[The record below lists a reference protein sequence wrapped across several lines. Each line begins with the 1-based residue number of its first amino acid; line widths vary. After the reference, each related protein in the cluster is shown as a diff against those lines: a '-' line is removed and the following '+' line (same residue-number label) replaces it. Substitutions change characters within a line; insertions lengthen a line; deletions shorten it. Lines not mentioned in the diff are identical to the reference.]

1 VEIELEEKTSVEKA
15 IILEALHKG
24 KYEVQGQFLSG
35 SNYTFL
41 GDLTHGNL
49 AFPVVYKPVRGEQ
62 PLWDFPHG
70 SLARREVAAFLLSEA
85 LKWDLVPPTVLRKDG
100 PLGSGSLQQY
110 IDHDPDDHYFNFDDK
125 ERQRLRPVVVFD
137 LIINN
142 ADRKG
147 GHILHDA
154 QDHLWLIDHG
164 LCFHAEEK
172 LRTVVWD
179 FSGEEIPADIM
190 AGVGMLVDMLK
201 EGEELHGEMLKYLRP
216 GEVTAIQSRAR
227 RLCETGRFPSPPAS
241 RRSYPWPPV

>member
-1 VEIELEEKTSVEKA
+1 MEEKTSVDKNL
-15 IILEALHKG
+15 ILEALQKG
-24 KYEVQGQFLSG
+24 SFELQGQFLSG

-41 GDLTHGNL
+41 GDLTYGDL
-49 AFPVVYKPVRGEQ
+49 EFQVVYKPVRGEQ

-70 SLARREVAAFLLSEA
+70 SLSRREVAAFVLSEA
-85 LKWDLVPPTVLRKDG
+85 LGWSLVPPTVLRKDG
-100 PLGSGSLQQY
+100 PLGPGSLQQY
-110 IDHDPDDHYFNFDDK
+110 IDHDPNNHYFNFEEKD
-125 ERQRLRPVVVFD
+125 RQRLRPVVVFD
-137 LIINN
+137 LLLNN

-147 GHILHDA
+147 GHILRDS

-179 FSGEEIPADIM
+179 YSGEEIPKDLMGCVSQLI
-190 AGVGMLVDMLK
+190 DQLK
-201 EGEELHGEMLKYLRP
+201 EGEKLYNEMIQYLRP
-216 GEVTAIQSRAR
+216 GEVAAMLARAR

>member
-1 VEIELEEKTSVEKA
+1 MELEERTSLDKA
-15 IILEALHKG
+15 SILEALQKG
-24 KYEVQGQFLSG
+24 SFDLRGQFLSG

-41 GDLTHGNL
+41 GDLKFNAL
-49 AFPVVYKPVRGEQ
+49 EFQVVYKPVRGEQ

-70 SLARREVAAFLLSEA
+70 SLSRREVAAYLISEA
-85 LKWDLVPPTVLRKDG
+85 LDWDLVPPTVLRKDG
-100 PLGSGSLQQY
+100 PLGPGSLQQY
-110 IDHDPDDHYFNFDDK
+110 IDHDPNDHYFNFDDQ

-137 LIINN
+137 LMINN

-147 GHILHDA
+147 GHILRDA
-154 QDHLWLIDHG
+154 QNHLWLIDHG

-179 FSGEEIPADIM
+179 FSGEDIP
-190 AGVGMLVDMLK
+190 GEVMLAVSSLIDQLK
-201 EGEELHGEMLKYLRP
+201 EGEALPGELLRYLRP
-216 GEVTAIQSRAR
+216 GEISAILARAR